1 MIHPYLYSIVLTLA
15 CASAAAADFD
25 GDGRADAIWRHA
37 DGRLLLQRTIDST
50 PAGLHELPYAVEPN
64 WILAATPDVDGDGR
78 SDLLWLRT
86 SGEISVW
93 RVPGFAVAEQTI
105 LSPTF
110 GPSWEFAGSGD
121 VDGDGKDDLVWLNTD
136 RQLEVWFMNGSTVRA
151 RTVLPPGPVVNADW
165 HVVGVG
171 DFDGDGHA
179 DVLWRSD
186 QGQVAVWQLTSNAV
200 GATTIL
206 SQTVATGARPEA
218 IGDFDGDGNADV
230 IWPSGAGHVL
240 WRMHGPQASP
250 APLGGEAV
258 FASGFEANEPAAFG
272 PPPGWTIAQTG
283 DLDGDGTDDLVAADT
298 SGNVASWHMHQG
310 WIDAITP
317 LAAQSDMPYAGGNGW
332 VPALAR
338 PTVTRPLATP
348 SALAVAWDAQTISPG
363 PYRLS
368 IFNSQGAALSSRT
381 TADGGSTIDLA
392 DPLLADAR
400 YFSVSATTAG
410 IPRPS
415 SPQAF
420 RVDFQAT
427 SLGYWGA
434 LAIADIDGDGCIDL
448 LGSRGDCNGGFS
460 PMPESA
466 LGLGSLRANGR
477 IYRDVRLADFDG
489 DGINDLIANV
499 YSPIELAGVDAT
511 YSRILYFHGQPG
523 GGFVEDSAF
532 TARKYG
538 GFGETIVIADFN
550 NDGYLDVFLPNY
562 TGSRATSQNYLLL
575 NDGHGNFTDVA
586 EQAGVA
592 MRGWPDDLR
601 VEGAQAA
608 DINDDGWIDLY
619 VGNHLFV
626 NQGTVGGLP
635 SFIDQRQAMGL
646 PLRFDEG
653 AKFLDWN
660 NDGLLD
666 FVTLAPIDANHGP
679 ALFQF
684 DGQHFAEVP
693 DAFPSEFY
701 NQAYGLNA
709 ADVDNDGRPDLLVA
723 GGCGKDSVTSD
734 CYVLGHVH
742 DLPRFFLNR
751 GTGFVPAFL
760 YDDGLTPQQRLWNDL
775 QTFADFDGNGALDIV
790 TRFANTNPETAAT
803 TGNLVVLRAQASA
816 PETMHLRVLGN
827 EGQENQ
833 QGRVVRVR
841 PLANPDFVMT
851 GIVDGGSGYMANTP
865 YALSFAAPYAGAYGY
880 SIRFD
885 NGVVTGLIH
894 PGQSL
899 DVRRNGSVVD
909 RAASVVDALQWLE
922 QPIAMTEPE
931 SFRIVQGP

>member
-1 MIHPYLYSIVLTLA
+1 MIDRILSGLA
-15 CASAAAADFD
+15 LALLCSTATAADFD
-25 GDGRADAIWRHA
+25 GDGHADAVWRHA
-37 DGRLLLQRTIDST
+37 DGRLLLQRTIDPT
-50 PAGLHELPYAVEPN
+50 AAGLHELPYLVEPN
-64 WILAATPDVDGDGR
+64 WILAGTPDVDGDGR

-86 SGEISVW
+86 TGEISIW

-105 LSPTF
+105 LAQTF
-110 GPSWEFAGSGD
+110 APGWEFAGSGD
-121 VDGDGKDDLVWLNTD
+121 VDGDGKDDLVWLNGD
-136 RQLEVWFMNGSTVRA
+136 RRLEVWFMNGSTIRA
-151 RTVLPPGPVVNADW
+151 RTVLPPGPVVDANW

-186 QGQVAVWQLTSNAV
+186 QGQVSIWQLGSNAIV
-200 GATTIL
+200 ATTML
-206 SQTVATGARPEA
+206 SQTVAPDARPAA
-218 IGDFDGDGNADV
+218 IGDFDGDGDAD
-230 IWPSGAGHVL
+230 ILWPSGSGHVL
-240 WRMHGPQASP
+240 WRMQGAQASP

-258 FASGFEANEPAAFG
+258 FASGFETNEPAVFG

-283 DLDGDGTDDLVAADT
+283 DLDGDGTDDLIAADAD
-298 SGNVASWHMHQG
+298 GNVASWHMHQG

-317 LAAQSDMPYAGGNGW
+317 LAAQPEMPYAGGNGW
-332 VPALAR
+332 APALAR

-348 SALAVAWDAQTISPG
+348 SILAVAWDVQTISPG

-368 IFNSQGAALSSRT
+368 IFDSQRALLSSMT
-381 TADGGSTIDLA
+381 TTDGSASIDLTNPA
-392 DPLLADAR
+392 LADAR
-400 YFSVSATTAG
+400 YFSVSAATAG
-410 IPRPS
+410 IPRPP

-420 RVDFQAT
+420 RVEFQAT

-460 PMPESA
+460 PMPEST
-466 LGLGSLRANGR
+466 LGLGALRALGR

-511 YSRILYFHGQPG
+511 YSRILYFRGLAT

-550 NDGYLDVFLPNY
+550 NDGFLDVFLPNY
-562 TGSRATSQNYLLL
+562 TGNPTRQNYLLL
-575 NDGHGNFTDVA
+575 NDGHGNFTEAAD
-586 EQAGVA
+586 QAGVA
-592 MRGWPDDLR
+592 MRGWSDDLR

-619 VGNHLFV
+619 VGNHLFI
-626 NQGTVGGLP
+626 NQGVASGHLN
-635 SFIDQRQAMGL
+635 FVDRRQAMGL

-653 AKFLDWN
+653 AKFIDWN

-666 FVTLAPIDANHGP
+666 FVTLAPVDVDKGP

-684 DGQHFAEVP
+684 DGQRFTEVP
-693 DAFPSEFY
+693 DAFPPQFY
-701 NQAYGLNA
+701 NQSYGLNA

-734 CYVLGHVH
+734 CYVLGHIH
-742 DLPRFFLNR
+742 DPPRFFLNR
-751 GTGFVPAFL
+751 GTGFVQAFL

-827 EGQENQ
+827 QGQENQ
-833 QGRVVRVR
+833 QGRVVRAW
-841 PLANPDFVMT
+841 PLANPGFVMT

-865 YALSFAAPYAGAYGY
+865 YTLSFAAPYAGAYGY
-880 SIRFD
+880 SIRFN

-899 DVRRNGSVVD
+899 DVRRNGNVVD
-909 RAASVVDALQWLE
+909 RATSVVDALHWLE
-922 QPIAMTEPE
+922 QPIAMTKPE